1 MTDETRVPSPF
12 SDAGEATVGPAPK
25 PVPVIPRDAKGRRIP
40 AGAVDAHHQDAPTPV
55 VPPDDPD
62 DPLAEIRRTRIPV
75 TDAHAKLDAPP
86 RPGFHRRFVNDKPG
100 RIEKF
105 QRAGWV
111 IVMKDG
117 KPWSESVSD
126 SEKLRGF
133 LMEIPDEF
141 YIDDFIRKQEKLD
154 ETDFAIYR
162 GRLNEEPG
170 DNRYVPRSTPIKMS
184 VQRGTGKG

>member
-1 MTDETRVPSPF
+1 MTDETIPIRQPSPF
-12 SDAGEATVGPAPK
+12 SDAGEATIK
-25 PVPVIPRDAKGRRIP
+25 PVPVIPRDAKGRRVSQAAP
-40 AGAVDAHHQDAPTPV
+40 AASPATAATDAPAPV
-55 VPPDDPD
+55 DDPD
-62 DPLAEIRRTRIPV
+62 DPYAEKRRTRV
-75 TDAHAKLDAPP
+75 KVGTVKRKLYAPP
-86 RPGFHRRFVNDKPG
+86 REGFQRRFVNDLPG
-100 RIEKF
+100 RVEDLKE
-105 QRAGWV
+105 RGWD

-117 KPWSESVSD
+117 RPWTVSASQ
-126 SEKLRGF
+126 SEKLIAY

-141 YIDDFIRKQEKLD
+141 YIEDDVSKQEKLD

>member
-1 MTDETRVPSPF
+1 MTDETRQPSPF
-12 SDAGEATVGPAPK
+12 SDQGEAAVGPAPK
-25 PVPVIPRDAKGRRIP
+25 PVPVIPRDARGRRIAAEAAP
-40 AGAVDAHHQDAPTPV
+40 AAPAAQAAPPPPGDA
-55 VPPDDPD
+55 DDPY
-62 DPLAEIRRTRIPV
+62 AEIRRTRIPV
-75 TDAHAKLDAPP
+75 SSAHTKLNAPE
-86 RPGFHRRFVNDKPG
+86 RPGFHRRFVNDLPG

-105 QRAGWV
+105 QQAGWV
-111 IVMKDG
+111 IVLKG
-117 KPWSESVSD
+117 GQPWSESVSQT
-126 SEKLRGF
+126 EKLRGF

-141 YIDDFIRKQEKLD
+141 YNDDFLRKQEALD